1 MFVHECCVYRDILL
15 LLLLLLLLIWDSFSE
30 IDAKFMAV
38 AA

>member
-1 MFVHECCVYRDILL
+1 MFLHECCVYWDI
-15 LLLLLLLLIWDSFSE
+15 LLLLLIWDSFSE